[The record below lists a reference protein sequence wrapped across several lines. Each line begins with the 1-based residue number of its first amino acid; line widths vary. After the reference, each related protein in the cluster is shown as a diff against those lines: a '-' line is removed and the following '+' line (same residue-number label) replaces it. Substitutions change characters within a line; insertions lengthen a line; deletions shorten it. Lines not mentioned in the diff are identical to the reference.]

1 MWLSLRFK
9 TTITQQKLIA
19 TWAKTRLNTQ
29 DPGLRVLTERKK
41 EITGARPEDTRRQGG
56 RAWCAEI
63 RRRESVCLFRL
74 QTARKHGRRREP
86 RLRGLFA
93 SIRPEPDRADPRALP
108 TSCLSLL
115 LLSASQSYSVFNFD
129 HIIAYFAPAS
139 SPLLPTYNVF

>member
-29 DPGLRVLTERKK
+29 DPRLRVLTERKK

-63 RRRESVCLFRL
+63 PRRESVCLFGL

-86 RLRGLFA
+86 RLRDCSHPSGLNPTA
-93 SIRPEPDRADPRALP
+93 PPPRALP